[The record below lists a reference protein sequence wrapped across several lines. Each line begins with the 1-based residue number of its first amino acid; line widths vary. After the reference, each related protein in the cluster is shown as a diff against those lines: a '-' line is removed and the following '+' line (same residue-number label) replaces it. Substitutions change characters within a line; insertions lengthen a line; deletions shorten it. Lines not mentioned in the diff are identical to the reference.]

1 MYPYEIVFGMNLYDI
16 LLLKTLVKV
25 SGGGSAD
32 LTEIIKE
39 LETKV
44 TKEEM
49 EVYITQAIDEL
60 PTISEEELNSI
71 LV

>member
-1 MYPYEIVFGMNLYDI
+1 MNLYDI

-32 LTEIIKE
+32 LTQIIKE

-49 EVYITQAIDEL
+49 EVYVTQTIGEL

>member
-1 MYPYEIVFGMNLYDI
+1 MNLYDI

-49 EVYITQAIDEL
+49 EVYVTQTIGEL
-60 PTISEEELNSI
+60 PTISEDELNSI

>member
-1 MYPYEIVFGMNLYDI
+1 MNLYDI

-32 LTEIIKE
+32 LTQIIKE

-49 EVYITQAIDEL
+49 EVYVTQTIGEL
-60 PTISEEELNSI
+60 PTISEDELNSI
-71 LV
+71 LA

>member
-1 MYPYEIVFGMNLYDI
+1 MNLYDI

>member
-1 MYPYEIVFGMNLYDI
+1 MNLYDI

-32 LTEIIKE
+32 LTQIIKE

-49 EVYITQAIDEL
+49 EVYVTQTIGEL
-60 PTISEEELNSI
+60 PTISEDELNSI

>member
-1 MYPYEIVFGMNLYDI
+1 MDLYDI

-49 EVYITQAIDEL
+49 EVYVAQTIDEF
-60 PTISEEELNSI
+60 PTISEDELNSI